1 MSREAFGLKPTKESI
16 TNDILNVIIS
26 AGFNGVCRQVLL
38 NYDPALEK
46 WGYNIYNNNYDY
58 LAKRSKWF
66 GENFV
71 KNNYGSVVFGTRDCS
86 CGNGHCKNV
95 YLKARQFD
103 PVLDNGVKIKG
114 LITTDPRILK
124 LFRSDQKFINKQ
136 LKAEFKNKEN
146 LDYQLI
152 NEIVAL
158 KEQQERLEDIGEA

>member
-1 MSREAFGLKPTKESI
+1 MSREAFGLKSTDESI

-71 KNNYGSVVFGTRDCS
+71 RNNYGS
-86 CGNGHCKNV
+86 
-95 YLKARQFD
+95 
-103 PVLDNGVKIKG
+103 
-114 LITTDPRILK
+114 
-124 LFRSDQKFINKQ
+124 
-136 LKAEFKNKEN
+136 
-146 LDYQLI
+146 
-152 NEIVAL
+152 
-158 KEQQERLEDIGEA
+158 

>member
-1 MSREAFGLKPTKESI
+1 MSREAFGLKSTDESI

-26 AGFNGVCRQVLL
+26 AGYDGVCRQVLL
-38 NYDPALEK
+38 NYDPKLEK

-71 KNNYGSVVFGTRDCS
+71 KNNYGSVVFGTIDCS

-95 YLKARQFD
+95 YLKARKFD
-103 PVLDNGVKIKG
+103 PVLDNGLKVKG
-114 LITTDPRILK
+114 LVTTDPRILK

-136 LKAEFKNKEN
+136 IKAEFKNKEN

-152 NEIVAL
+152 NEIIAL
-158 KEQQERLEDIGEA
+158 KEQQSRLEDILEA